1 MTSEVERYRAVV
13 DDGPPVWPS
22 LPLPVTPGLPLP
34 ALADDLATTDAR
46 LVVTAVDRDGR
57 LADRSPVI
65 YVGWSAG
72 ETVQLHVEPGPV
84 ILVRPGAGIPLTP
97 RGHLRLPVSVRRRC
111 RIAVGDRLLVV
122 AHQRPGELLV
132 VVTATV
138 DVLVTTLL
146 RDAGQAGR

>member
-1 MTSEVERYRAVV
+1 LTSEVERYRAVV
-13 DDGPPVWPS
+13 EDGSRVWPS
-22 LPLPVTPGLPLP
+22 LAVPVTPGLPLP
-34 ALADDLATTDAR
+34 SLADDLATTDTR
-46 LVVTAVDRDGR
+46 LAVTTVDRDGR
-57 LADRSPVI
+57 LADRSPVT

-72 ETVQLHVEPGPV
+72 QTVQLHVEPGPV
-84 ILVRPGAGIPLTP
+84 IVVRPGAGIPISR

-132 VVTATV
+132 VGTATV

-146 RDAGQAGR
+146 RDAGQAVR